1 MSAARMP
8 VASDVPF
15 RATGQVFWT
24 MDRVAQALQS
34 CATLPLPIGARE
46 FIAVST
52 DTRTIGA
59 DTLFVALRGDTF
71 DAHDFLREAVAA
83 GATALVVSNAER
95 AADCGV
101 PAYVVRDTREAL
113 GALAHY
119 RREAW
124 GKPVIAVGGSNGK
137 TSTKAMLAAML
148 AGAYDVHATVGN
160 LNNEIGVPLTLLA
173 LPDDADVAVVEAGT
187 NTPGEIE
194 RLRRIITPDV
204 AVITSIGEEH
214 LEGFGDL
221 AGVLREELALTVD
234 VPVVV
239 TPAAHP
245 EVAAGV
251 TGANQEVVVTGLDA
265 GALQPSSWQLHG
277 DGTGTLTFD
286 DGSLTIPLRGAHN
299 LRNAMLA
306 VCVARGFGVTLE
318 QMQFGLSRMA
328 QPSMRAA
335 VEPVGSALLVN
346 DAYNANPP
354 SMRAALDLLEAV
366 GRDRPMVA
374 VLGTMRELGAGA
386 DALHDDIARDAVRR
400 PLALIVGVGAFAAAF
415 ARVAPDDP
423 RVLTADD
430 APLAA
435 AALLERAPRNAAI
448 LLKGSR
454 GARSSALC
462 RTSLP
467 GPLRP
472 PDLPH
477 ALTTCCFISSRRSS
491 PIGNRSG

>member
-1 MSAARMP
+1 MSAQRMP
-8 VASDVPF
+8 VASDIPF
-15 RATGQVFWT
+15 TASGRVFWT
-24 MDRVAQALQS
+24 MDRVAQALVA
-34 CATLPLPIGARE
+34 CATQPSPTGARE
-46 FIAVST
+46 FGAVST
-52 DTRTIGA
+52 DTRTITPG
-59 DTLFVALRGDTF
+59 TLFVALRGETY
-71 DAHDFLREAVAA
+71 DAHEFLDEAVTA
-83 GATALVVSNAER
+83 GAAALVVSSAER
-95 AADCGV
+95 GAGTGV
-101 PAYVVRDTREAL
+101 PVYVVRDTREAL
-113 GALAHY
+113 GALAHF

-148 AGAYDVHATVGN
+148 AGAYDVHATIGN
-160 LNNEIGVPLTLLA
+160 LNNEIGVPLTLLS
-173 LPDDADVAVVEAGT
+173 LPDDADLAVIEAGT
-187 NTPGEIE
+187 NSPGEIE
-194 RLRRIITPDV
+194 RLRRIIMPDV
-204 AVITSIGEEH
+204 TVITSIGEEH
-214 LEGFGDL
+214 LEGFGDV
-221 AGVLREELALTVD
+221 AGVLREELALTVN

-251 TGANQEVVVTGLDA
+251 TGRNQQVVITGLDD
-265 GALQPSSWQLHG
+265 GQLRPVHWKLEP

-286 DGSLTIPLRGAHN
+286 DGELRIPLRGAHN

-335 VEPVGSALLVN
+335 VDTVGAALLVN

-366 GRDRPMVA
+366 AQQRPMIA

-400 PLALIVGVGAFAAAF
+400 PLTLIVGVGDFAASLR
-415 ARVAPDDP
+415 RVAPDDP
-423 RVLTADD
+423 RVMTAAD

-435 AALLERAPRNAAI
+435 DELLRRAPRNAAI

-454 GARSSALC
+454 GARLE
-462 RTSLP
+462 RLV
-467 GPLRP
+467 P
-472 PDLPH
+472 PIT
-477 ALTTCCFISSRRSS
+477 AWATT
-491 PIGNRSG
+491 PT